1 MPDAVPE
8 AVTLLL
14 AYLLGS
20 IPVAWL
26 IFRYR
31 TGGDLRRVGDRNV
44 GAANAVREGA
54 TRFDGVLIILADIG
68 KGLLAVAVARW
79 WSLEIGWWVAAGALV
94 MTGHMFPIFLRFN
107 GGRAA
112 ATALG
117 AAGAFIP
124 WQFGVT
130 FIVGGLTY
138 LITGIAEL
146 GILLVAAPL
155 PFLAIAFD
163 ARPEAIGFCFA
174 APIAAGLKAGLDR
187 YLRARSA
194 RAAAPVERA

>member
-1 MPDAVPE
+1 MPSPLPE
-8 AVTLLL
+8 VITLVL

-20 IPVAWL
+20 VPAAWL
-26 IFRYR
+26 VFRIR
-31 TGGDLRRVGDRNV
+31 TGRDLRRVGDGNV
-44 GAANAVREGA
+44 GAANAAREGA
-54 TRFDGVLIILADIG
+54 GQLAGAAIILADIG
-68 KGLLAVAVARW
+68 KGLLAVAIARW

-94 MTGHMFPIFLRFN
+94 MVGHMFPIFLRFN

-117 AAGAFIP
+117 ASGAFLP

-130 FIVGGLTY
+130 FVVGGLTY

-187 YLRARSA
+187 YLRSRG
-194 RAAAPVERA
+194 ERAVA

>member
-1 MPDAVPE
+1 MPAPLPE
-8 AVTLLL
+8 IITLVL

-26 IFRYR
+26 VFRVR
-31 TGGDLRRVGDRNV
+31 TGGDLRRVGDGNV
-44 GAANAVREGA
+44 GAANAAREGGGRSA
-54 TRFDGVLIILADIG
+54 AVVIILADIG

-94 MTGHMFPIFLRFN
+94 MVGHMFPVFLRFN

-117 AAGAFIP
+117 ASGAFLP

-130 FIVGGLTY
+130 FVVGGLTY

-155 PFLAIAFD
+155 PFIAIAFD

-187 YLRARSA
+187 YLRSRSE
-194 RAAAPVERA
+194 RAAA